1 MLRAALA
8 AALLTGA
15 VHGGIASASAQG
27 VDCLSSGRIS
37 MLSVQRIQMPGGEG
51 AGLAINVLL
60 QNNQATTQNFT
71 VNYVGFGRY
80 KATNER
86 VTLRGRQQATTWVVT
101 FQVGGSSVT
110 DDTIRSN
117 VRLTCD

>member
-1 MLRAALA
+1 MPRAALA
-8 AALLTGA
+8 AALLTGGLCA
-15 VHGGIASASAQG
+15 AALPASAQA
-27 VDCLSSGRIS
+27 VDCISSGRIS

-86 VTLRGRQQATTWVVT
+86 GTLRARQQATTWVVT

>member
-1 MLRAALA
+1 MLRHVIA

-15 VHGGIASASAQG
+15 LGVSAIPASAQQ
-27 VDCLSSGRIS
+27 VDCLGSGRIS

-60 QNNQATTQNFT
+60 QNNRDTTQNFT

-86 VTLRGRQQATTWVVT
+86 ATLRARQQAATWVVT

-117 VRLTCD
+117 VRLACD

>member
-1 MLRAALA
+1 MLPALRAT
-8 AALLTGA
+8 ALLAGILCAA
-15 VHGGIASASAQG
+15 VPASAQQ
-27 VDCLSSGRIS
+27 VDCVSSGRIS

-51 AGLAINVLL
+51 AGLAVNVLL
-60 QNNQATTQNFT
+60 QNNRDTTQNFT

-86 VTLRGRQQATTWVVT
+86 GTLRARQQAVTWVVT
-101 FQVGGSSVT
+101 FQVGGTSVT

-117 VRLTCD
+117 VRLACD

>member
-1 MLRAALA
+1 MLRHALA
-8 AALLTGA
+8 AALLTGTLC
-15 VHGGIASASAQG
+15 ASAAPAFAQG

-51 AGLAINVLL
+51 AGLAVNVLL
-60 QNNQATTQNFT
+60 QNNRDTTQNFT

-86 VTLRGRQQATTWVVT
+86 GTLRARQQAVTWVVT
-101 FQVGGSSVT
+101 FQVGGTSVT

-117 VRLTCD
+117 VRLSCD